1 MNASP
6 PSLAEQF
13 NEMPIKSPS
22 KPLLPLYRLCEHC
35 SSPFYS
41 RGGYQAHLRQKHSA
55 QERPFHC
62 DICLQNFTTARYLKS
77 HLTSRHHVNRTDSDL
92 VVYQCDHH
100 HCLFVCTK
108 AAGMLAHRRLA
119 HQEKHEKK
127 SNKEVKCEGCG
138 CHFSAVS
145 LYRTHLC
152 RALKPFKCT
161 RCPKTY
167 PRECHLSKHMAK
179 VHPVEE
185 GGDNGYD
192 GDDEKEEEDTED
204 TDEEK
209 TDTCSSL
216 KSFADVYF
224 AAEQEEDISECL
236 VNAFLS
242 FQTKEKANF
251 EEMDLLANQDNLEDL
266 STPTYHLLQP
276 ANVAEIDATL
286 VKVLEAVNE
295 GRLDIEVLQP
305 SLEMEL

>member
-1 MNASP
+1 
-6 PSLAEQF
+6 
-13 NEMPIKSPS
+13 
-22 KPLLPLYRLCEHC
+22 
-35 SSPFYS
+35 
-41 RGGYQAHLRQKHSA
+41 
-55 QERPFHC
+55 
-62 DICLQNFTTARYLKS
+62 
-77 HLTSRHHVNRTDSDL
+77 
-92 VVYQCDHH
+92 
-100 HCLFVCTK
+100 
-108 AAGMLAHRRLA
+108 
-119 HQEKHEKK
+119 
-127 SNKEVKCEGCG
+127 
-138 CHFSAVS
+138 
-145 LYRTHLC
+145 
-152 RALKPFKCT
+152 
-161 RCPKTY
+161 
-167 PRECHLSKHMAK
+167 MAK